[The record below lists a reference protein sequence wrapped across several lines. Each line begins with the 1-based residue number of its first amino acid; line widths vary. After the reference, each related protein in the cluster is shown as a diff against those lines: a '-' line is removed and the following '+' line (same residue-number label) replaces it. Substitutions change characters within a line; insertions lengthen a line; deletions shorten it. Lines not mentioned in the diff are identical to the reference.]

1 MRKKKLSK
9 AKTKKGKTAAMRNL
23 RVIYPEYFDKNLS
36 WRLGRRVP
44 KKLAYEEPEL
54 KRVALAAQKAGYEVF
69 LDSKKNYSR
78 SWYAGRGRLMI
89 NKDGS
94 KEVQLREIAK
104 NLPKVNLPKPKEKQ
118 KPTAKKAK
126 KGSAYRQK
134 KR

>member
-1 MRKKKLSK
+1 MSK
-9 AKTKKGKTAAMRNL
+9 AKTKKGKTAERRNL

-36 WRLGRRVP
+36 WRLGRRIP
-44 KKLAYEEPEL
+44 KKLAYDEPEL

-78 SWYAGRGRLMI
+78 TWYEGRGRLLI

-94 KEVQLREIAK
+94 KEAQLREIAR
-104 NLPKVNLPKPKEKQ
+104 NLSKVNLPKPKAKK
-118 KPTAKKAK
+118 KPTTKKAK

-134 KR
+134 TR

>member
-1 MRKKKLSK
+1 MST
-9 AKTKKGKTAAMRNL
+9 AKSKKGKTAARRNL

-44 KKLAYEEPEL
+44 KKLAYDEPEL

-69 LDSKKNYSR
+69 LDSKKNYPR
-78 SWYAGRGRLMI
+78 TWYEGRGRLMI

-104 NLPKVNLPKPKEKQ
+104 NLPKVNLPKPATKK
-118 KPTAKKAK
+118 KSTTKKAK

-134 KR
+134 TR